1 MGRVPRLRAPPGH
14 GGAREFLLFVT
25 NPPRGRPFGGGGTHR
40 HIVPGVTDTICF
52 IFHKKRI
59 FSQTKS
65 PSYIIRIGSAFMY
78 SRQTVVA

>member
-1 MGRVPRLRAPPGH
+1 MKAPPGH

-40 HIVPGVTDTICF
+40 KNNACGKPKRSVFC
-52 IFHKKRI
+52 FHKKRN
-59 FSQTKS
+59 FPRNLGK
-65 PSYIIRIGSAFMY
+65 PVYIIRIGSAFMY